1 MQEWKCFDDNQLDEE
16 IMKATKINFLISNR
30 ESFKELCV
38 ILSNAKYEFFFGFF
52 TTLKIDFV
60 GKAGGYLEFFVKST
74 SENLKIFSEFLEEI
88 NNTVEIL
95 NKNIYSESGDH
106 QHKDILE
113 YISKPI
119 ITKVLS
125 DSIQFNKI
133 CEFSNNM
140 GTFQN
145 ETEDLNFPRILIEIF
160 YEENEVNYIKTLYEW
175 LMKKKEYHKY
185 ISAVL
190 CLKAFCFKGKFSD
203 KNIISRI
210 LIEFLFLA
218 DVLKRELHKTGNVEE
233 INKCREVY
241 VNGLKA
247 QIEFSNKKYA
257 DNTPV
262 GYLGDSKVLK
272 T

>member
-1 MQEWKCFDDNQLDEE
+1 
-16 IMKATKINFLISNR
+16 
-30 ESFKELCV
+30 
-38 ILSNAKYEFFFGFF
+38 
-52 TTLKIDFV
+52 
-60 GKAGGYLEFFVKST
+60 
-74 SENLKIFSEFLEEI
+74 
-88 NNTVEIL
+88 
-95 NKNIYSESGDH
+95 
-106 QHKDILE
+106 
-113 YISKPI
+113 
-119 ITKVLS
+119 
-125 DSIQFNKI
+125 
-133 CEFSNNM
+133 
-140 GTFQN
+140 
-145 ETEDLNFPRILIEIF
+145 
-160 YEENEVNYIKTLYEW
+160 
-175 LMKKKEYHKY
+175 MKKKEYLKY

-190 CLKAFCFKGKFSD
+190 CLKAFCFKRKFSD

-218 DVLKRELHKTGNVEE
+218 YVLKREFNKTGNVEE

>member
-74 SENLKIFSEFLEEI
+74 SENLKISPEFLEEI

-106 QHKDILE
+106 QL
-113 YISKPI
+113 
-119 ITKVLS
+119 LS
-125 DSIQFNKI
+125 DSIQFNEI

-160 YEENEVNYIKTLYEW
+160 YEENEVNYIKTLY
-175 LMKKKEYHKY
+175 
-185 ISAVL
+185 
-190 CLKAFCFKGKFSD
+190 
-203 KNIISRI
+203 
-210 LIEFLFLA
+210 
-218 DVLKRELHKTGNVEE
+218 
-233 INKCREVY
+233 
-241 VNGLKA
+241 
-247 QIEFSNKKYA
+247 
-257 DNTPV
+257 
-262 GYLGDSKVLK
+262 
-272 T
+272 